1 MTKKEESEKIIKF
14 KDGDNVTCVYKNKLV
29 EGKISISEWGEVF
42 LCSDDIYQGKWIED
56 TKGYKYSWSIYDPN
70 CCDNTYEDF
79 IEVAKSNEVEYIKLH
94 CTKKTSV
101 ITFDEISSAEYDS
114 ESAEMIKSGVS
125 RI

>member
-14 KDGDNVTCVYKNKLV
+14 KDGDSVTCVYKNKLV

-70 CCDNTYEDF
+70 YCDNISEDF
-79 IEVAKSNEVEYIKLH
+79 IEVAKSNEVEDIKINKH
-94 CTKKTSV
+94 QKTSV
-101 ITFDEISSAEYDS
+101 ITLDEISSAEYDS
-114 ESAEMIKSGVS
+114 ESAEMIKSGVL